1 MEDRKV
7 VIELQNVKRYFQVG
21 SETVKALRG
30 VSFKIYEGEFVTI
43 QGTSGSGKST
53 LLNQLGCLD
62 TPTSGEYFLDGISV
76 RTMSKTQRAHLRN
89 RKIGFVFQNYN
100 LLAKT
105 TAIENVELPLMY
117 NSAVSATERRERAIS
132 ALKAVGLGDRL
143 EHKSNQMSGG
153 QMQRVAIARALVNDP
168 AVLLADE
175 ATGNLD
181 TRTSFE
187 MLVLFQELYKQ
198 GHTIIFVTHNP
209 EIAEYA
215 SRNINLRDGKIREDT
230 INTNIKSAAEA
241 LAALIMNILNLFKV
255 SIKAVS
261 NNKMRSFLSMLGI
274 IIGVAAVII
283 MMAIGQGSKE
293 SIRQELSTMG
303 TNLLTVRPG
312 ADMRGG
318 VRQDPSSMQTLKMA
332 DYERIL
338 RERKFVTKVS
348 PEVTASGQV
357 IYGNNNTNT
366 SMYGESTDYLDIKQW
381 TIEEGECFTDEDI
394 KKASK
399 VCVVGKT
406 IVTELFG
413 EGADPIGKTVRFKSI
428 PMRIVGVLKSKGYN
442 SWGMD
447 QDNVM
452 IAPYTTVMKRVAAQT
467 WFSSIVCSAV
477 TEELSDA
484 AIEELTQILRDNH
497 KLKEDADDDFTIR
510 SQAEMMETMS
520 STMDTVT
527 LILVVAAAFSL
538 LVAGIGIMNIM
549 LVSVTERT
557 KEIGLR
563 MAVGATGPVISLQ
576 FLIESVLIS
585 VTGGLLGIFVG
596 CSASAFLPSFGMP
609 SSVPAWSIYVSFL
622 VCVFIG
628 VLFGYIPAQ
637 KAANM
642 DPIEAIRHE

>member
-1 MEDRKV
+1 M
-7 VIELQNVKRYFQVG
+7 
-21 SETVKALRG
+21 
-30 VSFKIYEGEFVTI
+30 
-43 QGTSGSGKST
+43 
-53 LLNQLGCLD
+53 
-62 TPTSGEYFLDGISV
+62 
-76 RTMSKTQRAHLRN
+76 
-89 RKIGFVFQNYN
+89 N
-100 LLAKT
+100 L
-105 TAIENVELPLMY
+105 
-117 NSAVSATERRERAIS
+117 
-132 ALKAVGLGDRL
+132 
-143 EHKSNQMSGG
+143 
-153 QMQRVAIARALVNDP
+153 
-168 AVLLADE
+168 
-175 ATGNLD
+175 
-181 TRTSFE
+181 
-187 MLVLFQELYKQ
+187 
-198 GHTIIFVTHNP
+198 
-209 EIAEYA
+209 
-215 SRNINLRDGKIREDT
+215 
-230 INTNIKSAAEA
+230 
-241 LAALIMNILNLFKV
+241 LNLFKI
-255 SIKAVS
+255 SIRAVA

-283 MMAIGQGSKE
+283 MMSIGQGSKE
-293 SIRQELSTMG
+293 SIRGELATMG
-303 TNLLTVRPG
+303 TNLLTIRPG

-318 VRQDPSSMQTLKMA
+318 VRQDPSAMQTLKMA

-338 RERKFVTKVS
+338 REKKFVSKVS

-366 SMYGESTDYLDIKQW
+366 SVYGESTEYLDIKLW
-381 TIEEGECFTDEDI
+381 TVEEGDCFTDEDI

-399 VCVVGKT
+399 VCVVGAT
-406 IVTELFG
+406 IVKELFDG
-413 EGADPIGKTVRFKSI
+413 HDPIGKTIRFKSI
-428 PMRIVGVLKSKGYN
+428 PMRVIGVLKSKGYN

-447 QDNVM
+447 QDNVI
-452 IAPYTTVMKRVAAQT
+452 IAPYTTVMKRINAQT
-467 WFSSIVCSAV
+467 FFSSIVCSAL

-484 AIEELTQILRDNH
+484 AIEELTQMLRDNH
-497 KLKEDADDDFTIR
+497 KLKGEAADDFTIR

-527 LILVVAAAFSL
+527 IILVVAAAFSL

-585 VTGGLLGIFVG
+585 VTGGLLGVIVGVAASTFV
-596 CSASAFLPSFGMP
+596 ASFGMP

-622 VCVFIG
+622 VCVCIG

>member
-1 MEDRKV
+1 
-7 VIELQNVKRYFQVG
+7 
-21 SETVKALRG
+21 
-30 VSFKIYEGEFVTI
+30 
-43 QGTSGSGKST
+43 
-53 LLNQLGCLD
+53 
-62 TPTSGEYFLDGISV
+62 
-76 RTMSKTQRAHLRN
+76 
-89 RKIGFVFQNYN
+89 
-100 LLAKT
+100 
-105 TAIENVELPLMY
+105 
-117 NSAVSATERRERAIS
+117 
-132 ALKAVGLGDRL
+132 
-143 EHKSNQMSGG
+143 
-153 QMQRVAIARALVNDP
+153 
-168 AVLLADE
+168 
-175 ATGNLD
+175 
-181 TRTSFE
+181 
-187 MLVLFQELYKQ
+187 
-198 GHTIIFVTHNP
+198 
-209 EIAEYA
+209 
-215 SRNINLRDGKIREDT
+215 
-230 INTNIKSAAEA
+230 
-241 LAALIMNILNLFKV
+241 
-255 SIKAVS
+255 
-261 NNKMRSFLSMLGI
+261 MLGI

-293 SIRQELSTMG
+293 SIRAELSTMG
-303 TNLLTVRPG
+303 TNLLTIRPG

-318 VRQDPSSMQTLKMA
+318 VRQDPSAMQTLKAA
-332 DYERIL
+332 DYERIMN
-338 RERKFVTKVS
+338 EKKFVTKVS

-357 IYGNNNTNT
+357 IYGNNNTTT
-366 SMYGESTDYLDIKQW
+366 SLYGESTEYLDIKKW
-381 TIEEGECFTDEDI
+381 EIADGDCFTDEDV
-394 KKASK
+394 KKAAK
-399 VCVVGKT
+399 VVVVGKT
-406 IVTELFG
+406 IVDELFG
-413 EGADPIGKTVRFKSI
+413 SGVDPIGKTIRFKSI

-452 IAPYTTVMKRVAAQT
+452 IAPYTTVMKRINAQT
-467 WFSSIVCSAV
+467 WFSSIVCSAI

-497 KLKEDADDDFTIR
+497 KLKGEAADDFTIR

-563 MAVGATGPVISLQ
+563 MAVGATGAVISLQ
-576 FLIESVLIS
+576 FLIESVIIS
-585 VTGGLLGIFVG
+585 VTGGLLGILVG
-596 CSASAFLPSFGMP
+596 CSASTFLGAFGMP

>member
-1 MEDRKV
+1 
-7 VIELQNVKRYFQVG
+7 
-21 SETVKALRG
+21 
-30 VSFKIYEGEFVTI
+30 
-43 QGTSGSGKST
+43 
-53 LLNQLGCLD
+53 
-62 TPTSGEYFLDGISV
+62 
-76 RTMSKTQRAHLRN
+76 
-89 RKIGFVFQNYN
+89 
-100 LLAKT
+100 
-105 TAIENVELPLMY
+105 
-117 NSAVSATERRERAIS
+117 
-132 ALKAVGLGDRL
+132 
-143 EHKSNQMSGG
+143 
-153 QMQRVAIARALVNDP
+153 
-168 AVLLADE
+168 
-175 ATGNLD
+175 
-181 TRTSFE
+181 
-187 MLVLFQELYKQ
+187 
-198 GHTIIFVTHNP
+198 
-209 EIAEYA
+209 
-215 SRNINLRDGKIREDT
+215 
-230 INTNIKSAAEA
+230 
-241 LAALIMNILNLFKV
+241 MNISNLFKV
-255 SIKAVS
+255 SLKAVA

-303 TNLLTVRPG
+303 TNLLTIRPG

-318 VRQDPSSMQTLKMA
+318 VRQDPSAMQTLKQA
-332 DYERIL
+332 DYDRIV
-338 RERKFVTKVS
+338 REKKFVSKVS
-348 PEVTASGQV
+348 PEVTASGQA
-357 IYGNNNTNT
+357 IYGNNNTT
-366 SMYGESTDYLDIKQW
+366 SSMYGESIDYIDIRQW
-381 TIEEGECFTDEDI
+381 TIEEGECYTEEDI

-399 VCVVGKT
+399 VCLIGATVVK
-406 IVTELFG
+406 ELFNG
-413 EGADPIGKTVRFKSI
+413 HDPIGKTIRFKSI
-428 PMRIVGVLKSKGYN
+428 PMRVIGVLKSKGYN

-447 QDNVM
+447 QDNVI
-452 IAPYTTVMKRVAAQT
+452 IAPYTTVMKRIAAQT
-467 WFSSIVCSAV
+467 YFSSIVCSAL

-484 AIEELTQILRDNH
+484 AIEELTQMLRDNH
-497 KLKEDADDDFTIR
+497 KLKGEAADDFTIR

-585 VTGGLLGIFVG
+585 VTGGLIGILVG
-596 CSASAFLPSFGMP
+596 CSASAGLSMVGMP